1 MLNATEKVIS
11 TYVEAI
17 RPPEEIRDKLD
28 IGFSFENNT
37 LIVFEIVPYFMDNSK
52 KIERP
57 VIKAHYIKSQKIWKL
72 YWMRGNL
79 KWAPYEPFPIAN
91 DIETIFR
98 VLEEDAYGC
107 FYG

>member
-1 MLNATEKVIS
+1 MVSATEKVIS
-11 TYVEAI
+11 NYVEAI
-17 RPPEEIRDKLD
+17 RPPVEIRDKLD

-72 YWMRGNL
+72 YWMRGNM
-79 KWAPYEPFPIAN
+79 KWVSYEPFPVAN
-91 DIETIFR
+91 DIETIFT